1 MREVDFRFSLL
12 LVCPCDVIMLWGLL
26 LMLQELGVP
35 EDLGSVVLLH
45 DEGPVGAVLVGSL
58 LPDGAL
64 DVPTF
69 GEDILHDASV
79 PNLEAIWAGASL
91 LEGDLSLL
99 VPSVG
104 DELVMVHKSLDGI
117 WQEGP
122 GGSSKKAFCCSAN
135 ISILWVVVYVKS
147 EFVHDFLCYSFNPI
161 SFQAVF

>member
-45 DEGPVGAVLVGSL
+45 DEGPVGAVLAGSL
-58 LPDGAL
+58 LPDCAL

-69 GEDILHDASV
+69 AEDILHDASV
-79 PNLEAIWAGASL
+79 PNLEAVWAGASL

-99 VPSVG
+99 PHR
-104 DELVMVHKSLDGI
+104 LVMSL
-117 WQEGP
+117 
-122 GGSSKKAFCCSAN
+122 
-135 ISILWVVVYVKS
+135 
-147 EFVHDFLCYSFNPI
+147 
-161 SFQAVF
+161 